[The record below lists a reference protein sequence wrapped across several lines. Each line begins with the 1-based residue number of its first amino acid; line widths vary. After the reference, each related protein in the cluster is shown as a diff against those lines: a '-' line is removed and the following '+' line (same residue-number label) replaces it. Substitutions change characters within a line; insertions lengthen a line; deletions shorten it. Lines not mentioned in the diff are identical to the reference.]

1 MNTVATALSFAFL
14 AAERWDRASL
24 VDAGARVLGARRRWL
39 GPLAGEVLAA
49 CPRRPADAPRQLT
62 AMIEG
67 SDALGRATAA
77 ARARG
82 AKIRVHSYLVTPAE
96 ARPAP
101 PLPRLDTVADLSAL
115 LRLPLTQ
122 LEWLADTRGMNRRA
136 RPGALHHY
144 RYEWVAR
151 PGRVPRLLEVPSDR
165 LKRAQRALLASV
177 VGLIPVGDAAHG
189 FVPGRSA
196 MTGAARH
203 LGHDLLIA
211 LDLVTFFAR
220 VRAARVYG
228 ILRHAGLPEAV
239 AYAVTGLCT
248 NRVPPRVLSAMPP
261 GGAVEERF
269 ALRQALAAGHL
280 PQGAPTSPALAN
292 LVLRRLDARLTGWS
306 EAQDVVYTRYAD
318 DLAFSGPRLRADAL
332 IRGVQRIVE
341 DEGHSLNVRK
351 SRVRPASTRQTV
363 TGIVVNEHPNVPRRE
378 FDALKAIIH
387 NCVLHGPESQNRA
400 GHGEF
405 RAHLQG
411 RISWVASLNPGRGEK
426 LAREFRQIQW

>member
-1 MNTVATALSFAFL
+1 MNSVATALSFAFL
-14 AAERWDRASL
+14 STVRWDRVSL
-24 VDAGARVLGARRRWL
+24 VDAGAQVLGARRRWL
-39 GPLAGEVLAA
+39 SPLAREVLAA
-49 CPRRPADAPRQLT
+49 YPRRPADAPRELT
-62 AMIEG
+62 AMIQG
-67 SDALGRATAA
+67 SDALSQAITA

-82 AKIRVHSYLVTPAE
+82 ASIRIHTYVVTPAE

-101 PLPRLDTVADLSAL
+101 PVPRLDTITDLAAL
-115 LRLPLTQ
+115 LHVPVAQ
-122 LEWLADTRGMNRRA
+122 LEWLADTKGMNRRA
-136 RPGALHHY
+136 AAGPLHHY

-165 LKRAQRALLASV
+165 LKRVQRVLLASV
-177 VGLIPVGDAAHG
+177 VGLLPVHEAAHG

-196 MTGAARH
+196 VTGAARH
-203 LGHDLLIA
+203 ADNEVVIA

-228 ILRHAGLPEAV
+228 ILREAGLPEAV
-239 AYAVTGLCT
+239 VYAITGLCT

-261 GGAVEERF
+261 GGSVEERF
-269 ALRQALAAGHL
+269 ALRQALTAGHL

-292 LVLRRLDARLTGWS
+292 LALRRLDARLAGW
-306 EAQDVVYTRYAD
+306 AQDATYTRYAD
-318 DLAFSGPRLRADAL
+318 DLAFSGDLRGADAF

-351 SRVRPASTRQTV
+351 SRVRPAATRQTV

-387 NCVLHGPESQNRA
+387 NCVLQGPASQNRA
-400 GHGEF
+400 GHGDF

-411 RISWVASLNPGRGEK
+411 RISWVASLNPERGAK
-426 LAREFRQIQW
+426 LTREFRQIQW